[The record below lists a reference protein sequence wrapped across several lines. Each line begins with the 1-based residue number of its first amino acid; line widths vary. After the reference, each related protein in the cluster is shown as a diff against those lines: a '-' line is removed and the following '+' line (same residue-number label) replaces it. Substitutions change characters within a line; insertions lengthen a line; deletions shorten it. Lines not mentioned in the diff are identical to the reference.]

1 MQPAIVAF
9 DQKKRIA
16 SLWLLSAS
24 FLASIVLIRPY
35 WQHGPIH
42 EFIEVSGLMLIFLAI
57 LGRLWSI
64 LYIGAHKNRKLVDI
78 GPYSMTRNPLYL
90 SSLVGILG
98 VGLISGSLILAAVMT
113 FAFYSVFKYTAL
125 REAVFLE
132 HLFGAAYREYAKKTP
147 LFLPRLSLYRT
158 ATGVRFSQK
167 ALTSTFFDS
176 LFLLALFPLLEGIEY
191 LRLSGH
197 LPFVVTMF

>member
-1 MQPAIVAF
+1 MQPDTVAF

-24 FLASIVLIRPY
+24 SLAAIVLIRPY
-35 WQHGPIH
+35 WQDGPVH

-90 SSLVGILG
+90 SSLAGILG
-98 VGLISGSLILAAVMT
+98 VGLISGSLILAVSMA
-113 FAFYSVFKYTAL
+113 FAFYLVFKYTAL
-125 REAVFLE
+125 REAAFLE
-132 HLFGAAYREYAKKTP
+132 HLFGAAYRDYAKKTP

-167 ALTSTFFDS
+167 ALTSTFRDS
-176 LFLLALFPLLEGIEY
+176 LFLLALFPFLEGIEY
-191 LRLSGH
+191 LRMNGH
-197 LPFVVTMF
+197 LPILATMF